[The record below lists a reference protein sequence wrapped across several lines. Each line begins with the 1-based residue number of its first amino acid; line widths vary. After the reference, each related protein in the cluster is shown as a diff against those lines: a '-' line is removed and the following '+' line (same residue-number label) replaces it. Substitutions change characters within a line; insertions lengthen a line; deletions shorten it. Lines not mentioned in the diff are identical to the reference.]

1 MNYVDFIVVPLKK
14 GKESEYKKMCES
26 FATFMKEQGLISYCE
41 AVADDVP
48 HGKVTDF
55 YRAVQATDDDTVV
68 AAFCTW
74 PDKGTRDQ
82 AWAGFMNNPKEASPS
97 GALFDGKK
105 MFYGGFKPLFQF
117 SK

>member
-1 MNYVDFIVVPLKK
+1 MYVDFIVLPLKK
-14 GKESEYKKMCES
+14 GKEDGYKKLCES
-26 FATFMKEQGLISYCE
+26 FSAVMKNHGLLSYCE

-55 YRAVQATDDDTVV
+55 YRAVQAGDDETVV

-74 PDKGTRDQ
+74 PDKSTRDK
-82 AWAGFMNNPKEASPS
+82 AWEAFMKDPKIHAQQDH
-97 GALFDGKK
+97 GLFDGKK

-117 SK
+117 NK